1 MFPQNTEQV
10 VGVVKACNAFDGA
23 FLPRGE
29 EQPGF
34 WQSREHGRYQ
44 LCANPWA
51 EKRMQ
56 PRCSYLR
63 GCADW
68 VRQLAA
74 STAASSA

>member
-23 FLPRGE
+23 FLPRRE

-34 WQSREHGRYQ
+34 RESWEHGRYQ

-51 EKRMQ
+51 EERMR
-56 PRCSYLR
+56 PRCSY
-63 GCADW
+63 
-68 VRQLAA
+68 
-74 STAASSA
+74 